1 MKQRNKFLAV
11 VEKTRTGYSA
21 FCPDL
26 PGCVAAA
33 KTKSACERLLKS
45 AIRFHLGGML
55 KEGLR
60 LPKPRAYTTTLE
72 VLAASRS

>member
-1 MKQRNKFLAV
+1 MKRNREFLAV

-21 FCPDL
+21 FCPEL

-45 AIRFHLGGML
+45 AVKFHLAGML
-55 KEGLR
+55 EAGVR
-60 LPKPRAYTTTLE
+60 VPKPNAY
-72 VLAASRS
+72 

>member
-1 MKQRNKFLAV
+1 MKRSKRKFLAV

-45 AIRFHLGGML
+45 AIKFHLEGML

-60 LPKPRAYTTTLE
+60 LPKPSSYTTTLE
-72 VLAASRS
+72 IRAA

>member
-1 MKQRNKFLAV
+1 MKKNNKFLAV
-11 VEKTRTGYSA
+11 VEKTRSGYSA

-33 KTKSACERLLKS
+33 KTKSECERLLKS
-45 AIRFHLGGML
+45 AIKFHLEGML

-60 LPKPRAYTTTLE
+60 LPKPSTYTTTLE
-72 VLAASRS
+72 VRAA

>member
-1 MKQRNKFLAV
+1 MKKKSRFLAV
-11 VEKTRTGYSA
+11 VEKTRSGYSA

-45 AIRFHLGGML
+45 AIKFHLEGML

-60 LPKPRAYTTTLE
+60 LPKPRTYTTTLE
-72 VLAASRS
+72 ILAA